1 MRNEEGAGFVVHSA
15 FRKKETVKQ
24 INLFL
29 RNEKNRWQTIG
40 GVSMKVKRV
49 IAICLTMAAVASCVV
64 VPTVMAGDPICASKG
79 RGKYQFYQSKKIDVF
94 ITTTSGR
101 LDAFKEYD
109 LKVGFKKYLSRI
121 ADKTS
126 DQRCEGVLYK

>member
-1 MRNEEGAGFVVHSA
+1 
-15 FRKKETVKQ
+15 
-24 INLFL
+24 
-29 RNEKNRWQTIG
+29 
-40 GVSMKVKRV
+40 MKVKRV

-79 RGKYQFYQSKKIDVF
+79 RGKYQFYQSGSSTMSVQGWCGIDVTNRNGSKKIDVF